1 MKPSSTAPVPLNLSN
16 GHSRVSLAILSFFLL
31 VSPAVRGQDD
41 EQAFATKMLVQ
52 MASPDLDAQM
62 EGLDALATSLDPR
75 IPDACLPLL
84 KSGGT
89 SIRRKAARAIGSR
102 WWQIPK
108 ERVPTFVEALKVN
121 LKDEDS
127 GLVNMSRR
135 GIALLK
141 RTYDNDMFSRSKN
154 RRWVVYERHGKPCL
168 IDTRNHSEE
177 LLGSD
182 TEGKF
187 YPAYGN
193 EAVAPSSFWH
203 PKKEMVA
210 MEILIFRWPRGIWVW
225 RHEGGLRPFHVK
237 ELADLVKPANV
248 EIGPVVDMNVKG
260 WTGNSLD
267 ITMSYSTTVGEN
279 FIDRTAH
286 LRWDSTTDK
295 LQVVSD
301 TVDGTR
307 KIE

>member
-1 MKPSSTAPVPLNLSN
+1 MKPIPLQFLAKAAPAAAMGIS
-16 GHSRVSLAILSFFLL
+16 FLL
-31 VSPAVRGQDD
+31 LGSPALPAQDE
-41 EQAFATKMLVQ
+41 EQAFAARMLRQ

-102 WWQIPK
+102 WHQIPK
-108 ERVPTFVEALKVN
+108 ERVAVFVEALRVN

-127 GLVNMSRR
+127 GLANMSRR

-154 RRWVVYERHGKPCL
+154 RRWVVYERRGKPCL

-193 EAVAPSSFWH
+193 EPVAPSCFWH

-210 MEILIFRWPRGIWVW
+210 MEILIFRWPREIWVW
-225 RHEGGLRPFHVK
+225 RHEGAFAPS
-237 ELADLVKPANV
+237 
-248 EIGPVVDMNVKG
+248 M
-260 WTGNSLD
+260 
-267 ITMSYSTTVGEN
+267 
-279 FIDRTAH
+279 
-286 LRWDSTTDK
+286 
-295 LQVVSD
+295 
-301 TVDGTR
+301 
-307 KIE
+307 